1 MYVCIHEVMSTGPV
15 ILDRLYMYMCSF
27 LILVLGKNFRNFFID
42 FLLSHHDSAPYI
54 YTLYCKTF
62 IFQAL

>member
-54 YTLYCKTF
+54 YIL
-62 IFQAL
+62 